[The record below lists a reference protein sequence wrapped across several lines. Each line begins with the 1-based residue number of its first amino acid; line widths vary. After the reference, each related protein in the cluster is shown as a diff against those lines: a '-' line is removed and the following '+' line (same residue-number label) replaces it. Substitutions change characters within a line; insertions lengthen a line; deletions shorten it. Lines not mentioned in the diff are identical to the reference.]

1 LIHGCGMI
9 VQRRWDESYRRWCR
23 KDSRFVAWRKSA
35 LYGVAAWLCTQLVF
49 VLALVPFNS
58 PGLPAA
64 ARFAAGMLGSAGSRT
79 LHLWWVDLGNIA
91 LGIGVIVVYHLTG
104 TRWGSWLWPR
114 FVSLPAAVRGVAYGA
129 VIVFLALF
137 VPIGVGTFIYQ
148 QF

>member
-1 LIHGCGMI
+1 
-9 VQRRWDESYRRWCR
+9 
-23 KDSRFVAWRKSA
+23 
-35 LYGVAAWLCTQLVF
+35 
-49 VLALVPFNS
+49 
-58 PGLPAA
+58 LPAA
-64 ARFAAGMLGSAGSRT
+64 ARFAAGMLGSPGSRT